1 MAQVLTERDGHTM
14 VVTMNRPQRMSA
26 MTLSMF
32 FLLEQAWKEASA
44 DDDVQA
50 IVLTGGRE
58 LLLGH
63 GPALAGRRR

>member
-14 VVTMNRPQRMSA
+14 VVTMNRPQRMNA

-44 DDDVQA
+44 DDERAGDRADRRRGQ
-50 IVLTGGRE
+50 
-58 LLLGH
+58 LLLRH
-63 GPALAGRRR
+63 GPALAGR